1 MELPGAK
8 PRMES
13 TRTASQPARHKTR
26 LRAGGQFR
34 TAKTLSFQN
43 YCLLFVAV
51 LGFVVEGQHRNQD
64 SHLIWTKFQQSLGLW
79 MRNNFFR
86 DHRGNSHQVGDKWL
100 KDCNSCSCQQV
111 WIVLLI
117 CDDDDDG
124 NMMTMKLLVNLA
136 IQEVIWVDRKDK
148 WLFWQ
153 DGRVVCTS
161 NDDEDSSL
169 RNMMTIDDNWDLY
182 HKEWKGFN
190 QKDLRKLCQDGRVV
204 CESKQCNKIECKDH
218 RGFTHEIGVSLF
230 RIHLES

>member
-111 WIVLLI
+111 WIILLI
-117 CDDDDDG
+117 CDDHDER
-124 NMMTMKLLVNLA
+124 NMMTTKLLVNLA

-153 DGRVVCTS
+153 ERTGELCAPQMMMRIPHWGIWWQ
-161 NDDEDSSL
+161 L
-169 RNMMTIDDNWDLY
+169 MTIEIFIIRNEKVLIKKTW
-182 HKEWKGFN
+182 ENFVRTGE
-190 QKDLRKLCQDGRVV
+190 LCASPSSAIRSSVKTTGG
-204 CESKQCNKIECKDH
+204 SPTK
-218 RGFTHEIGVSLF
+218 
-230 RIHLES
+230 